1 MRQIE
6 RVAVHTFRGE
16 YSMSTLD
23 PDVQNVLAD
32 LTVEEIHATR
42 ERMVQRAET
51 SSAAR
56 RIVAQI
62 DVHLENITRG

>member
-1 MRQIE
+1 
-6 RVAVHTFRGE
+6 
-16 YSMSTLD
+16 MSTLD

-42 ERMVQRAET
+42 ERMVQRVKT
-51 SSAAR
+51 SSAAK